1 MTEAVNATLAGRGRG
16 DFKVK
21 KTLPCPAKLVPARRP
36 LGYRFWGSGLMAR
49 SGLYTNRI
57 GCSEIPEIFRSAGL
71 EVEITDV
78 DRWGSLPTPRR
89 RMAWELR
96 GRSEKELL
104 VRGFRILARPA
115 GVRVGGA

>member
-1 MTEAVNATLAGRGRG
+1 MNATLAGRGRG

-21 KTLPCPAKLVPARRP
+21 KTLPWPAKLVPARRP

-57 GCSEIPEIFRSAGL
+57 GCSEIPEIFRSTGL